1 MPRRSAEATVS
12 FLLSSRAVGCWA
24 CWPDAGST
32 NAKESKAIVAAV
44 RVKKYHKESFM
55 ACSWNRSVARRK
67 LRMRR
72 ALFLAP
78 FFAGRL
84 ATCPGVSIARIVVLR
99 RSTKGTTTLQDAG
112 GRTAKTPNRG
122 LQRQQPFLCHSHA

>member
-32 NAKESKAIVAAV
+32 NAKESKAIAV
-44 RVKKYHKESFM
+44 VVRLKKYQKESFM

-67 LRMRR
+67 LRTRR
-72 ALFLAP
+72 TMHSPAAAPESSGRYLQAGFADDQGQRFAIVKGELFR
-78 FFAGRL
+78 RL
-84 ATCPGVSIARIVVLR
+84 S
-99 RSTKGTTTLQDAG
+99 DAG
-112 GRTAKTPNRG
+112 ERRYADTLRTAN
-122 LQRQQPFLCHSHA
+122 